1 MNLTLIAVMIVVVT
15 FAISYG
21 ESARKTKS
29 NQEVLALQGNF
40 FKGCLV
46 SLVLL
51 LLPVLESLAF
61 PKPQP
66 HLATVTFIVESA
78 LIALFGFLELRK
90 LHYRKVKLFCLLALH
105 VGIALVWWQL
115 FSYYQMEQ
123 GIFNSPS
130 FTLVPFMVW
139 AAAIVV
145 VAFTYLDGPKLR
157 TKKLSKTESENAK
170 LREQIERMQNERNR
184 LKEDNEKLRSVV
196 QGTKSGTTKS
206 KSVTEDKKAESN
218 PPKNTQT
225 GEDSATQVDEAQTTT
240 SVPKSDAEDKPKV
253 TNPSMTGAQQQK
265 LSEILDRL
273 ASDPSPEAQQAAI
286 QELVKN
292 YRTAAI
298 KKAIEEFAESHR
310 TATAKKAIAS
320 EEETLSQ
327 EPKSTD
333 FEVPFEEEEQE
344 EPEEEEEVLDH
355 VDSDDGEDDTIFAD
369 LFAKI
374 SPATVALTAAI
385 ILVIYVTVLVL
396 A

>member
-15 FAISYG
+15 FAILYG

-29 NQEVLALQGNF
+29 NQEVLALQKSF
-40 FKGCLV
+40 LRGCLV

-51 LLPVLESLAF
+51 LLPVFESLAF

-78 LIALFGFLELRK
+78 VIALFGVLELRK
-90 LHYRKVKLFCLLALH
+90 LKYRKVKLFCLLALL

-123 GIFNSPS
+123 DVFNSPN
-130 FTLVPFMVW
+130 FTLVPFMMW

-184 LKEDNEKLRSVV
+184 LQEDNKKLRNAI
-196 QGTKSGTTKS
+196 QSGTIKS
-206 KSVTEDKKAESN
+206 KSVTEDKKAEQN

-225 GEDSATQVDEAQTTT
+225 DEDLTPQVEEATTT
-240 SVPKSDAEDKPKV
+240 SAPKSDAEDTKVKV
-253 TNPSMTGAQQQK
+253 TNSSMNGIEQQK

-273 ASDPSPEAQQAAI
+273 DSDSSPEAQQAAI
-286 QELVKN
+286 QELVKS

-298 KKAIEEFAESHR
+298 KKAIEEFAKGR
-310 TATAKKAIAS
+310 RAATAKEATTP
-320 EEETLSQ
+320 EEETSSQ
-327 EPKSTD
+327 EPEFVD
-333 FEVPFEEEEQE
+333 FEEES
-344 EPEEEEEVLDH
+344 EEEEEVLDP
-355 VDSDDGEDDTIFAD
+355 VDSDDGEDDTIFAG
-369 LFAKI
+369 LSAKI

-385 ILVIYVTVLVL
+385 IFVIYVTVLVL

>member
-51 LLPVLESLAF
+51 LLPVFESLAF

-90 LHYRKVKLFCLLALH
+90 LNYRKVKLFCLLALH

-123 GIFNSPS
+123 DVFNSPN
-130 FTLVPFMVW
+130 FTLVPFMMW

-184 LKEDNEKLRSVV
+184 LQEDNKKLRNAI
-196 QGTKSGTTKS
+196 QSGNPKS
-206 KSVTEDKKAESN
+206 KSVTEDKKAEQN

-225 GEDSATQVDEAQTTT
+225 DEDSIPQVDEAQTTT
-240 SVPKSDAEDKPKV
+240 SAPKSDAEDTKVKV
-253 TNPSMTGAQQQK
+253 TNSSMNGIEQQK

-273 ASDPSPEAQQAAI
+273 DSDSSPEAQQAAI
-286 QELVKN
+286 QELVKS

-298 KKAIEEFAESHR
+298 KKAIEEFAKGR
-310 TATAKKAIAS
+310 RVATAKEATTP
-320 EEETLSQ
+320 EEETSSQ
-327 EPKSTD
+327 EPEFVD
-333 FEVPFEEEEQE
+333 FEEES
-344 EPEEEEEVLDH
+344 EEEEEVLDH
-355 VDSDDGEDDTIFAD
+355 VDSDDGEDDTIFAG
-369 LFAKI
+369 LSAKI

-396 A
+396 V